1 MKHILWVGGLV
12 ALVPAIYFL
21 IQYSGA
27 NNVDEG
33 KRDLMIAGAFL
44 VVSLIMFAIH
54 FFKKFRAEGDED
66 ISITKF

>member
-27 NNVDEG
+27 NNVEEG

-44 VVSLIMFAIH
+44 LVSLVLFAIH